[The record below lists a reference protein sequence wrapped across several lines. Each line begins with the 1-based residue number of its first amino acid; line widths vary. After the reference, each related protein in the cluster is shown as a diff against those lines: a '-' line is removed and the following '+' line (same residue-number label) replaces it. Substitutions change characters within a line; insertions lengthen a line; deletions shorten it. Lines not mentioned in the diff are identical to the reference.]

1 MPASAAPGLAA
12 AAGQSALLC
21 QVGSLVCGLPLE
33 HILETLRP
41 LALSP
46 FEGMPP
52 FVTGLSVIRG
62 MPIPVVDLG
71 RLLSNERSEKRGRW
85 VLARAQGRRVALAV
99 EQVIGVRTLAAPLLS
114 ALPPL
119 LGEASAEFVSRVG
132 SLDARV
138 LVMLESGR
146 VLPES
151 TWASLQFGGGRV

>member
-1 MPASAAPGLAA
+1 MPTSAATELTQL
-12 AAGQSALLC
+12 AGQSALLC

-33 HILETLRP
+33 HIIETLRP

-52 FVTGLSVIRG
+52 FVMGLSVIRG
-62 MPIPVVDLG
+62 TPTPVVDLG
-71 RLLSNERSEKRGRW
+71 RLLGNEGSARRGRW

-99 EQVIGVRTLAAPLLS
+99 EQVIGVRTLATSLLS
-114 ALPPL
+114 ALPSL

-132 SLDARV
+132 SLDERV

-146 VLPES
+146 VLP
-151 TWASLQFGGGRV
+151 

>member
-1 MPASAAPGLAA
+1 MQASSAPELAPHA
-12 AAGQSALLC
+12 RHSALLC

-41 LALSP
+41 LPLSP

-52 FVTGLSVIRG
+52 FVSGLSIIRG
-62 MPIPVVDLG
+62 APVPVVDLG
-71 RLLSNERSEKRGRW
+71 RLLGNERSGTRGRW
-85 VLARAQGRRVALAV
+85 VLARTQERWVALAV
-99 EQVIGVRTLAAPLLS
+99 EQVIGVRTLAAPSLS
-114 ALPPL
+114 ALPSL

-132 SLDARV
+132 TLDTRL

-151 TWASLQFGGGRV
+151 TWSSLRIGGAAA